1 MENKAANALKLIAK
15 RLSIPEDKIED
26 ITNPNEDICKA
37 KMQDGKYLIY
47 SWHVPEE
54 TFVVVN
60 ITNTDAGVGCSL
72 GPYGETEASLDRIV
86 SEIKAFKDKPEESV
100 AYMTGRVFSALFR
113 ERVVSDIPRSDEKGV
128 GLLEL
133 HFSRVVSLKGGQNT
147 PINVYIVVTLRKQD
161 SLTYQISYSNPYF
174 KSELIKADDH
184 ESLCNAIVSKIKG
197 VYLLSKHE
205 LDPSTFVTIKNGLV
219 QS

>member
-1 MENKAANALKLIAK
+1 MGNKALNALQLIAK
-15 RLSIPEDKIED
+15 RLGITEDKIED
-26 ITNPNEDICKA
+26 TTEPNESIRKA
-37 KMQDGKYLIY
+37 NMQDGKYFIY

-54 TFVVVN
+54 TFAVVN
-60 ITNTDAGVGCSL
+60 ITDSDTGVSCCL
-72 GPYGETEASLDRIV
+72 GTYCETQASLDRIIF
-86 SEIKAFKDKPEESV
+86 EINEFRDTPEESA
-100 AYMTGRVFSALFR
+100 AYITGQVYDALLS
-113 ERVVSDIPRSDEKGV
+113 EGMISDIPRTNEKGV
-128 GLLEL
+128 GVIEL
-133 HFSRVVSLKGGQNT
+133 NFSRVISVKGGQNV
-147 PINVYIVVTLRKQD
+147 PINVFIVVTLRKQD

-184 ESLCNAIVSKIKG
+184 ESLCNAIVSKIEG